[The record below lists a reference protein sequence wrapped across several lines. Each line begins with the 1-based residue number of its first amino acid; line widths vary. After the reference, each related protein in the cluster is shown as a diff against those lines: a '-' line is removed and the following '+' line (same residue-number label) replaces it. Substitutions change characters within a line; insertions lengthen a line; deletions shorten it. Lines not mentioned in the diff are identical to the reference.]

1 MITLTSLTRALSS
14 KPVIVPDS
22 CDHVQCVNSRRY
34 LPSHCYSDTS
44 KQCLACTR
52 KLAQT
57 RSSVRNIVNEISILT
72 ARGTESFDSFVTMNS
87 GVIQAFVEDYRRN
100 YGSIRL
106 HVRVDAIFT
115 RDVGEGLLQRIP
127 AFFLVPFKISTVHNN
142 STYNVS
148 PPTFLHKLTIGTLA
162 AVALY

>member
-1 MITLTSLTRALSS
+1 
-14 KPVIVPDS
+14 
-22 CDHVQCVNSRRY
+22 
-34 LPSHCYSDTS
+34 
-44 KQCLACTR
+44 
-52 KLAQT
+52 
-57 RSSVRNIVNEISILT
+57 
-72 ARGTESFDSFVTMNS
+72 MNS

-162 AVALY
+162 AVALYKSVLPSLYFVFLSIDPCMALHIFPLPND